1 MDNKLSLAIFPAVV
15 SFPMLDVRTQNLP
28 PDSSH
33 RYLGLSLLSPLILIS
48 PATTGCTQDH
58 ILAKKH
64 KIISKMFPLTKIING
79 DLTSPSQHLR
89 FPHAGNQW

>member
-58 ILAKKH
+58 ILAKKNI
-64 KIISKMFPLTKIING
+64 K
-79 DLTSPSQHLR
+79 
-89 FPHAGNQW
+89 